1 MKVIKVIG
9 IGTEHANVALGEQV
23 LLSLESLK
31 YLKNQGRQVFRC
43 LTNNGNSIKL
53 LINGETVVVDKNE
66 KNIIIYNLIAV
77 YGNKCGLTFESTFLS
92 VNSFLNSLSET
103 HRNHFLNN
111 NVAKYIPYPEL
122 SNQNKAWKGGITQW
136 QKK

>member
-9 IGTEHANVALGEQV
+9 IGTEHANIVLGEQV

-43 LTNNGNSIKL
+43 LTNDGNSIKL
-53 LINGETVVVDKNE
+53 LVNGETVVVEKNE
-66 KNIIIYNLIAV
+66 KNIIIYNLITV
-77 YGNKCGLTFESTFLS
+77 YGNKCNLTFESTFLS

-103 HRNHFLNN
+103 HRNHFLVN
-111 NVAKYIPYPEL
+111 NVAKYIPYPAL
-122 SNQNKAWKGGITQW
+122 VNQNKTWKGQITTW
-136 QKK
+136 QK